1 MNHLKNAIQFRN
13 CMTQPVG
20 SVSVATLALQTRL
33 IAEESEELCEA
44 TRILAFQLTNK
55 RAREEALK
63 ELADVAYVAYQLAA
77 ACGWD
82 LDEALERVHKSNM
95 SKLVDGKPIKDEQGK
110 IQKGPNYR
118 PPSLIDLV

>member
-1 MNHLKNAIQFRN
+1 MK
-13 CMTQPVG
+13 QPVG
-20 SVSVATLALQTRL
+20 TVSIASLALQTRL
-33 IAEESEELCEA
+33 IAEETEELCEA
-44 TRILAFQLTNK
+44 TRILAFELTNK

-82 LDEALERVHKSNM
+82 LDEALNRVHESNM
-95 SKLVDGKPIKDEQGK
+95 SKLENGAPVKNAEGKVMKGK
-110 IQKGPNYR
+110 NYK